1 MAIGFRGWLTSGR
14 LAALLVVA
22 LGLTVGAAPRTAE
35 AARYASIIIDA
46 ESGEVLH
53 EVNADAQSYPASLTK
68 MMTLYLIFEGLET
81 GKLRLDQRLPIS
93 QHAANRAPS
102 KLGLVPGDTIAVRDV
117 ILGLVTKSANDAAS
131 VAAEALGG
139 SEPAFAEKM
148 TQKARKL
155 GMNNTTYRN
164 ASGLPDPAQKT
175 TARDLAK
182 MSLALYRDFPQY
194 WHYFGTREFS
204 YGGRVHTNHNHLM
217 SRFEGMD
224 GIKTGFINASGFN
237 LAASAVRNNRRLIG
251 VVMGGESARSRD
263 NQMAKLLNTPFAGG
277 FRNRDGGT
285 LMASDDAEDDAEKPG
300 IAKRTIAALSP
311 VSRAEAAPI
320 AGKAARRISPAAGW
334 SIQLGA
340 YGRKDVAEKAAS
352 SAKARLASIKGK
364 PVHVV
369 SPEKGDKEPVYRVRL
384 ANFSKKEAQNACRA
398 LHKKRVSCQVVA
410 PQPKT
415 L

>member
-1 MAIGFRGWLTSGR
+1 MAV
-14 LAALLVVA
+14 LLLGA
-22 LGLTVGAAPRTAE
+22 LGVAVCAAPRSAE

-46 ESGEVLH
+46 ETGDVIH

-68 MMTLYLIFEGLET
+68 MMTLYLVFEGLET

-155 GMNNTTYRN
+155 GMTNTTYRN

-182 MSLALYRDFPQY
+182 LSLALYRDFPQY

-204 YGGRVHTNHNHLM
+204 YGGRVHANHNHLM

-263 NQMAKLLNTPFAGG
+263 NQMAKLLNAAFAGSFKG
-277 FRNRDGGT
+277 HDGGT
-285 LMASDDAEDDAEKPG
+285 QMVSDEPADDAEKPG

-311 VSRAEAAPI
+311 VSRAEAAPV
-320 AGKAARRISPAAGW
+320 AGPAPKAARRHAAASGW

-340 YGRKDVAEKAAS
+340 YGRKDTAEKAAS
-352 SAKARLASIKGK
+352 TAKARLASIKGK

-369 SPEKGDKEPVYRVRL
+369 SPDKGDKEPLYRVRL

-398 LHKKRVSCQVVA
+398 LHRKRVSCQVVA
-410 PQPKT
+410 PQAKA

>member
-1 MAIGFRGWLTSGR
+1 
-14 LAALLVVA
+14 VA
-22 LGLTVGAAPRTAE
+22 GST
-35 AARYASIIIDA
+35 
-46 ESGEVLH
+46 
-53 EVNADAQSYPASLTK
+53 
-68 MMTLYLIFEGLET
+68 
-81 GKLRLDQRLPIS
+81 IS
-93 QHAANRAPS
+93 
-102 KLGLVPGDTIAVRDV
+102 VRDV

-139 SEPAFAEKM
+139 TEPAFAEKM

-182 MSLALYRDFPQY
+182 LSLALYRDFPQY

-204 YGGRVHTNHNHLM
+204 YGGRVHANHNHLM

-237 LAASAVRNNRRLIG
+237 LAASAVRNHRRLIG

-263 NQMAKLLNTPFAGG
+263 NQMAKLLNTAFAGG
-277 FRNRDGGT
+277 FKSRDSDMM
-285 LMASDDAEDDAEKPG
+285 MASDESEDDAEKPG
-300 IAKRTIAALSP
+300 IAKRTMAALSP
-311 VSRAEAAPI
+311 MSRAEAAPVAA
-320 AGKAARRISPAAGW
+320 AGKSVRRLAAPTAGW
-334 SIQLGA
+334 SIQIGA
-340 YGRKDVAEKAAS
+340 YGRKEMAEKAAS
-352 SAKARLASIKGK
+352 SAKARLAAIKGK

-369 SPEKGDKEPVYRVRL
+369 SPGKGDKEPVYRVRL
-384 ANFSKKEAQNACRA
+384 VNFSKKEAQNACRA

-410 PQPKT
+410 PLPKA